1 MTQLEA
7 KYFFPDMIISDVKGN
22 KKTNYEKL
30 KLNFSILHANKG
42 VYSFQIKFYDES
54 SIKQFTYD
62 IPQPYSDGV
71 DPTGDLNAE
80 EYKKFQKIVTDE
92 LNKCISGECAHYNIS
107 EDHAIIATD
116 FESLEVHFNDS
127 TLTLIYH
134 FIGPQ

>member
-1 MTQLEA
+1 MQYINLNYDSDMDYLDDA
-7 KYFFPDMIISDVKGN
+7 LKYLSRN
-22 KKTNYEKL
+22 SL
-30 KLNFSILHANKG
+30 LHATLISSNT
-42 VYSFQIKFYDES
+42 IEFYDES
-54 SIKQFTYD
+54 SLKQFTYQ
-62 IPQPYSDGV
+62 IPQPYSDGA

-80 EYKKFQKIVTDE
+80 EYKKFQEIVTDE
-92 LNKCISGECAHYNIS
+92 LNKCIGPKALFGIS

>member
-1 MTQLEA
+1 MQYINLNYNSDMGFLRDA
-7 KYFFPDMIISDVKGN
+7 LSYMFNHSLNGFPLLS
-22 KKTNYEKL
+22 THQTEFL
-30 KLNFSILHANKG
+30 
-42 VYSFQIKFYDES
+42 DES
-54 SIKQFTYD
+54 ALECYTYR
-62 IPQPYSDGV
+62 IPQPYSDGA

-92 LNKCISGECAHYNIS
+92 LNKCFARGNALL
-107 EDHAIIATD
+107 EDHVIITTE

>member
-1 MTQLEA
+1 MQYINLN
-7 KYFFPDMIISDVKGN
+7 YHSDMDYLRDALSHLFIHSLKGIHLVS
-22 KKTNYEKL
+22 T
-30 KLNFSILHANKG
+30 H
-42 VYSFQIKFYDES
+42 QIKFHDES
-54 SIKQFTYD
+54 ALECYTYI
-62 IPQPYSDGV
+62 IPQPYSDGA
-71 DPTGDLNAE
+71 DPTGDLNVQ
-80 EYKKFQKIVTDE
+80 EYEKFQNTVIDE

>member
-1 MTQLEA
+1 MQFINLNYDSDCDYLEDA
-7 KYFFPDMIISDVKGN
+7 LGYLSRNSLLRASLVN
-22 KKTNYEKL
+22 SN
-30 KLNFSILHANKG
+30 
-42 VYSFQIKFYDES
+42 QIKFYDES

-62 IPQPYSDGV
+62 IPQPYSDGA
-71 DPTGDLNAE
+71 DPTGDLNAK
-80 EYKKFQKIVTDE
+80 EYMKFQKIVTDE
-92 LNKCISGECAHYNIS
+92 LNKCLGSAHGNIS

>member
-1 MTQLEA
+1 MQYIDLNYNSDCDYLEDA
-7 KYFFPDMIISDVKGN
+7 LGYLHRNS
-22 KKTNYEKL
+22 L
-30 KLNFSILHANKG
+30 LHATLVN
-42 VYSFQIKFYDES
+42 SNQIKFYDES

-62 IPQPYSDGV
+62 IPQPYSDGA
-71 DPTGDLNAE
+71 DPTGVLNAE

-92 LNKCISGECAHYNIS
+92 ITKCIGGESAHYNIS
-107 EDHAIIATD
+107 EDHVIITTD